1 MCDYMKVVKGQ
12 VFWFD
17 PAAYHISEE
26 ILVGGKQLHTN
37 LQLYRRPYLVVGSTM
52 HDPRL
57 VNIAPITSSISYY
70 LGNPCCVQ
78 CNLPSNEQ
86 PSMIL
91 LNKIM
96 TVDTILLNEYL
107 CTLTPATMEQ
117 VDIAMATQFGLSLNR
132 QSLDIEEVI
141 DKLQDIVGEMISSKI
156 QQAKVASKE
165 EIDNAALSLAAT
177 LETLMHD
184 IKIPTVDVGQVAI
197 DSLVET
203 KVKRTIPH
211 RSSSKATNSSRNK
224 SWSMT
229 QKKEFL
235 EDYEKLSTEEMI
247 KKYNYKSKESLYTR
261 MRQIRRDL
269 NSDQV

>member
-1 MCDYMKVVKGQ
+1 MCDYMKVAKGQ

-37 LQLYRRPYLVVGSTM
+37 LQLYRRPYLVVGSTI
-52 HDPRL
+52 HDSKL

-78 CNLPSNEQ
+78 CDLPSSEQ

-141 DKLQDIVGEMISSKI
+141 DKLQGIVGEMISSKI

-177 LETLMHD
+177 LETLMRD
-184 IKIPTVDVGQVAI
+184 IKVPTVDVGQIAV

-203 KVKRTIPH
+203 KVKGTRH
-211 RSSSKATNSSRNK
+211 SSKTDNSRK
-224 SWSMT
+224 GSWSIA

-235 EDYEKLSTEEMI
+235 KDYERLSTEDMI
-247 KKYNYKSKESLYTR
+247 KKYNYKSKKSLCTR
-261 MRQIRRDL
+261 MSQIRREL